1 MEKVLGFI
9 TSPIVSSVLMILL
22 GLAIAIKPYAII
34 NTIGIVIGIAVIV
47 FGAFH
52 ILKFCFAKEKG
63 GIEKTSLIMGIIL
76 AVIGLVI
83 ACCSKSIVNFV
94 FIIFG
99 IYQLVNG
106 VIGVRD
112 AINLKNNGSSNWKIV
127 LVPGII
133 SLTLAVIVLFFA
145 HTVFAFI
152 GISIIISA
160 VGRIIN
166 NHFAPNNHNDYID
179 I

>member
-1 MEKVLGFI
+1 MEKVLNFL

-34 NTIGIVIGIAVIV
+34 NTIGLLIGIAVIV
-47 FGAFH
+47 FGVFH
-52 ILKFCFAKEKG
+52 ILKFCFAEEKG
-63 GIEKTSLIMGIIL
+63 GVEKTSLIMGVIL

-106 VIGVRD
+106 IIGIKD
-112 AINLKNNGSSNWKIV
+112 AINLKNSGSSSWKVV
-127 LVPGII
+127 LVPGIV
-133 SLTLAVIVLFFA
+133 STALAVIVLFFA

-166 NHFAPNNHNDYID
+166 NHYTSGGSGDYID
-179 I
+179 V